1 MLVVLGHCIYVF
13 GSNIFALKLLDK
25 WIYIF
30 HMPLFFLVS
39 GYLFKPEGAILKKVK
54 RLIIPFIVWSLPV
67 IVIHLISF
75 HWNSNFVLNDWKEIL
90 NILVGGYYWY
100 LIYLFYFILVTKLV
114 FKIGLNK
121 KIVVALLLIYLA
133 ASIAHVSDLVVRFV
147 YNYFFFLVGYVLKLR
162 GVFVEKTH
170 KKADLYGILFL
181 ALLLSV
187 LYLYGVDFI
196 KVFAAIAIIGF
207 IILLMEK
214 IAFNSSNFL
223 CRIGKYTLII
233 YLFDQ
238 YLIDIETKVLPTNV
252 WLLVICSIT
261 NILLPIFVY
270 KFIIT
275 RNKVLLALVGE

>member
-1 MLVVLGHCIYVF
+1 MILFSIRLFIQTRRG
-13 GSNIFALKLLDK
+13 
-25 WIYIF
+25 YIEK
-30 HMPLFFLVS
+30 S
-39 GYLFKPEGAILKKVK
+39 EG
-54 RLIIPFIVWSLPV
+54 LIIPFIVWSLPV

-75 HWNSNFVLNDWKEIL
+75 HWNSNFVLNAWKEIL

-170 KKADLYGILFL
+170 KKADLYGMFFL

-223 CRIGKYTLII
+223 CRIGKYALII

>member
-1 MLVVLGHCIYVF
+1 MDAIKGVAIILVVLGHCIYVF

-75 HWNSNFVLNDWKEIL
+75 HWNSNFVLNAWKEIL
-90 NILVGGYYWY
+90 NILVGGYHWY

-114 FKIGLNK
+114 FKIGLNE

-147 YNYFFFLVGYVLKLR
+147 YNYLFFLVGYVLKLR

-170 KKADLYGILFL
+170 KKADLDGMFFL

-207 IILLMEK
+207 IILLTQIVK
-214 IAFNSSNFL
+214 LN
-223 CRIGKYTLII
+223 
-233 YLFDQ
+233 
-238 YLIDIETKVLPTNV
+238 
-252 WLLVICSIT
+252 
-261 NILLPIFVY
+261 
-270 KFIIT
+270 
-275 RNKVLLALVGE
+275 